1 MSTPDTTLDMQLESD
16 YHKETTDV
24 LEDEDLDAYSDF
36 ADDPETLEIIDQLLL
51 EAANQRREDALADA
65 PLVVTDIEDYEDPR
79 GVYLPKVRGVETT
92 RQWGLPSQS
101 VGTQQQQ
108 QNIRDES
115 AERRRSQGDKEVAK
129 ALKDDEAAPPNDDG
143 QDAALQPTGP
153 DTRTPLERFRKPPKK
168 ALSVTDL
175 ISPSWCELQYYYILT
190 KHGRKRRTPAMKQG
204 SAVHQALEDEVHTT
218 VPVEITKKEDSWG
231 LRIWNIIQGL
241 RTLRETGKTRELE
254 IWGSVGGE
262 LVNGVI
268 DELSYEC
275 PDPKLEEMSQ
285 NLQKKK
291 DTEPPLP
298 EYQASIRDYLVT
310 SENRAQG
317 QSLQQALGD
326 DGGGGDKSSQPD
338 SSKPGGDDRKI
349 YITDVKTRQT
359 PTLPTGSAMRP
370 TLVQLHLYHH
380 MLENLAQGKFMLS
393 QLAERYAFDVNETF
407 SDSFIAQI
415 GGLNQELVA
424 MSQQSDDM
432 RHDNLTP
439 SSTQDS
445 LDILLQHNT
454 LTALW
459 GFMLEQL
466 RQTFLLASVSSASS
480 SSHPNA
486 TSTTTQ
492 PNTDTATAGPDFQ
505 DPTIPPPSSLSQ
517 LPDPPSQPTR
527 LSPILTA
534 RYIATNYNHSNDE
547 TRVLGSKS
555 LLFNPSFLTSQLY
568 ASLGFW
574 KGDREPRGVE
584 VNDAWKCRI
593 CEFRDECAW
602 VKERDEVMVREARER
617 RKVKEELEK
626 GEDGK
631 ADKGRRSRV

>member
-1 MSTPDTTLDMQLESD
+1 MSTPDLEVDMHLDSD
-16 YHKETTDV
+16 YHKETANAH
-24 LEDEDLDAYSDF
+24 EDADLDEYSDF

-51 EAANQRREDALADA
+51 EAANQRKEDALANA

-79 GVYLPKVRGVETT
+79 GVYLPKVPGVGTR
-92 RQWGLPSQS
+92 RQWRLQSQS
-101 VGTQQQQ
+101 AGNQQQ

-115 AERRRSQGDKEVAK
+115 AERRRSQGDKEVPQ
-129 ALKDDEAAPPNDDG
+129 APKGESSQPKDDG

-153 DTRTPLERFRKPPKK
+153 DPRSPLERFRKPPKK

-175 ISPSWCELQYYYILT
+175 ISPSWCELQYYYVLT

-204 SAVHQALEDEVHTT
+204 SAVHQALEDEIHTT

-231 LRIWNIIQGL
+231 LRMWNIIQGL

-254 IWGSVGGE
+254 IWGSIGGE

-291 DTEPPLP
+291 DVEPPLP

-310 SENRAQG
+310 SENRQLG
-317 QSLQQALGD
+317 QSLQQALGN
-326 DGGGGDKSSQPD
+326 DGGGDNSSQPD
-338 SSKPGGDDRKI
+338 QASRPSRTRSDDRRI

-359 PTLPTGSAMRP
+359 PTLPTGSAIRP

-380 MLENLAQGKFMLS
+380 MLESLAQGKLMLS

-415 GGLNQELVA
+415 GGLNQELFA

-432 RHDNLTP
+432 RYDNLVP

-445 LDILLQHNT
+445 MDILLQHNT
-454 LTALW
+454 LAALW
-459 GFMLEQL
+459 EFMLDQL
-466 RQTFLLASVSSASS
+466 RQTFILPSESS
-480 SSHPNA
+480 SSSIPNT
-486 TSTTTQ
+486 TSGQ
-492 PNTDTATAGPDFQ
+492 PNTTTAGHDFQ

-517 LPDPPSQPTR
+517 LPTPPSQPTR

-534 RYIATNYNHSNDE
+534 RYIATNYNHSDG

-574 KGDREPRGVE
+574 KGDREPKGVE
-584 VNDAWKCRI
+584 VNDAWKCRA

-617 RKVKEELEK
+617 RRLKEEMEK
-626 GEDGK
+626 GEDGDT
-631 ADKGRRSRV
+631 AKGRRSRV